1 MFDPDH
7 LKDIN
12 FEKYNRIAIAFS
24 GGLDSS
30 VLLQGLASIPK
41 YKKKLC
47 AIHVNHGISP
57 NSESWLKH
65 CEQVCASIGVNFVPL
80 KIDLED
86 NLKVSENLLREA
98 RYETILSWLEKA
110 DVLCTAHHQDDH
122 IETVLFRILRGTGI
136 KGLSGIEKFSQIDGI
151 DLIRPL
157 ISYSK
162 KDLLDYANKFKVN
175 WIEDESNEDLS
186 ISRNFIRR
194 KVIPNLKNDNWP
206 EYKKS
211 ISYLSSKA
219 KEANEILDEI
229 AYFDL
234 KLCAS
239 ESLDK
244 LSILKIKELSNARAM
259 NVLFTWLSLNT
270 HLGVSNKLTDQVYKS
285 IILASESSNPVVSFG
300 KRGEKGSFQI
310 RRFNNFLHHLPL
322 TETESLSDK
331 KVWKWNFNKPLEL
344 PTGTL
349 SMQVTLGKGIST
361 LLTKSGISIKGRA
374 GGERCKPEGRS
385 KSQKL
390 KKLFQEYGVP
400 PWARDRIPLVYVGD
414 QLAAVSDLWVCE
426 EFVAKKDERGI
437 VLSWTDSLDNQ

>member
-1 MFDPDH
+1 MFVPDN
-7 LKDIN
+7 LRDIN
-12 FEKYNRIAIAFS
+12 LENYSRIAVAFS

-30 VLLQGLASIPK
+30 VLLHSLVSIPEFK
-41 YKKKLC
+41 EKVF
-47 AIHVNHGISP
+47 AIHVNHGLSP
-57 NSESWLKH
+57 NSKSWIKH
-65 CEQVCASIGVNFVPL
+65 CDKFCSGLGVNFIPL
-80 KIDLED
+80 TIELE
-86 NLKVSENLLREA
+86 NSKTNENILRKA
-98 RYETILSWLEKA
+98 RYEALFSCLKQG

-122 IETVLFRILRGTGI
+122 IETILFRILRGTGI
-136 KGLSGIEKFSQIDGI
+136 KGLAGIEKYSQMEGI

-162 KDLLDYANKFKVN
+162 KDLLDYADKFEVN

-186 ISRNFIRR
+186 ISRNFIRK

-206 EYKKS
+206 EYKNS

-229 AYFDL
+229 AYLDL

-239 ESLDK
+239 ESLDR
-244 LSILKIKELSNARAM
+244 LSILKIKELSHARAM
-259 NVLFTWLSLNT
+259 NVLFTWLGINT

-285 IILASESSNPVVSFG
+285 IILASESSNPVVTFG
-300 KRGEKGSFQI
+300 KKGQKGSFQI

-322 TETESLSDK
+322 TETETLSNK
-331 KVWKWNFNKPLEL
+331 KVWKWNSDDPLEL

-349 SMQVTLGKGIST
+349 SMQVALGKGIST
-361 LLTKSGISIKGRA
+361 QLTEPGISIKGRI

-400 PWARDRIPLVYVGD
+400 PWVRDRIPLVYVGD

-437 VLSWTDSLDNQ
+437 VLSWTDSIDNQ

>member
-1 MFDPDH
+1 MFVPDN
-7 LKDIN
+7 LRDIN
-12 FEKYNRIAIAFS
+12 LENYSRIAVAFS

-30 VLLQGLASIPK
+30 VLLHSLVSIPEFK
-41 YKKKLC
+41 EKVF
-47 AIHVNHGISP
+47 AIHVNHGLSP
-57 NSESWLKH
+57 NSKSWIKH
-65 CEQVCASIGVNFVPL
+65 CEKFCSGLGVNFIPL
-80 KIDLED
+80 TIELE
-86 NLKVSENLLREA
+86 NSKTNENILRKA
-98 RYETILSWLEKA
+98 RYEALFSCLKQG

-122 IETVLFRILRGTGI
+122 IETILFRILRGTGI
-136 KGLSGIEKFSQIDGI
+136 KGLAGIEKYSQMEGI

-162 KDLLDYANKFKVN
+162 KDLLDYADKFEVN

-186 ISRNFIRR
+186 ISRNFIRK

-206 EYKKS
+206 EYKNS

-229 AYFDL
+229 AYLDL

-239 ESLDK
+239 ESLDR
-244 LSILKIKELSNARAM
+244 LSILKIKELSHARAM
-259 NVLFTWLSLNT
+259 NVLFTWLGINT

-285 IILASESSNPVVSFG
+285 IILASESSNPVVTFG
-300 KRGEKGSFQI
+300 KKGQKGSFQI

-322 TETESLSDK
+322 TETETLSNK
-331 KVWKWNFNKPLEL
+331 KVWKWNSDDPLEL

-349 SMQVTLGKGIST
+349 SMQVALGKGIST
-361 LLTKSGISIKGRA
+361 QLTEPGISIKGRI

-400 PWARDRIPLVYVGD
+400 PWVRDRIPLVYVGD
-414 QLAAVSDLWVCE
+414 QLAAVSDLWVCD

>member
-1 MFDPDH
+1 MFVPDN
-7 LKDIN
+7 LRDIN
-12 FEKYNRIAIAFS
+12 LENYSRIAVAFS

-30 VLLQGLASIPK
+30 VLLHSLVSIPEFK
-41 YKKKLC
+41 EKVF
-47 AIHVNHGISP
+47 AIHVNHGLSP
-57 NSESWLKH
+57 NSKSWIKH
-65 CEQVCASIGVNFVPL
+65 CDKFCSGLGVNFIPL
-80 KIDLED
+80 TIELE
-86 NLKVSENLLREA
+86 NSKTNENILRKA
-98 RYETILSWLEKA
+98 RYEALFSCLKQG

-122 IETVLFRILRGTGI
+122 IETILFRILRGTGI
-136 KGLSGIEKFSQIDGI
+136 KGLAGIEKYSQMEGI

-162 KDLLDYANKFKVN
+162 KDLLDYADKFEVN

-186 ISRNFIRR
+186 ISRNFIRK

-206 EYKKS
+206 EYKNS

-229 AYFDL
+229 AYLDL

-239 ESLDK
+239 ESLDR
-244 LSILKIKELSNARAM
+244 LSILKIKELSHARAM
-259 NVLFTWLSLNT
+259 NVLFTWLGINT
-270 HLGVSNKLTDQVYKS
+270 HLGVSNKITDQVYKS
-285 IILASESSNPVVSFG
+285 IVLASENSNPVVTFG
-300 KRGEKGSFQI
+300 KRGESGSFQI
-310 RRFNNFLHHLPL
+310 RRFNNFLRHLPL
-322 TETESLSDK
+322 TKIESLSDK
-331 KVWKWNFNKPLEL
+331 KVWKWNTNNSLEL

-349 SMQVTLGKGIST
+349 SMQLSLGKGIST
-361 LLTKSGISIKGRA
+361 QLTEPGISIKGRI

-390 KKLFQEYGVP
+390 KKLFQEYRVP
-400 PWARDRIPLVYVGD
+400 PWVRYRIPLVYVGD

-437 VLSWTDSLDNQ
+437 VLSWADNLDNQ

>member
-1 MFDPDH
+1 MFVPDN
-7 LKDIN
+7 LRDIN
-12 FEKYNRIAIAFS
+12 LENYSRIAVAFS

-30 VLLQGLASIPK
+30 VLLHSLVSIPEFK
-41 YKKKLC
+41 EKVF
-47 AIHVNHGISP
+47 AIHVNHGLSP
-57 NSESWLKH
+57 NSKSWIKH
-65 CEQVCASIGVNFVPL
+65 CEKFCSGLGVNFIPL
-80 KIDLED
+80 TIELE
-86 NLKVSENLLREA
+86 NSKTNENILRQA
-98 RYETILSWLEKA
+98 RYEAFFSCLKKG

-122 IETVLFRILRGTGI
+122 IETILFRILRGTGI
-136 KGLSGIEKFSQIDGI
+136 KGLAGIEKYSQMEGI

-162 KDLLDYANKFKVN
+162 KDLLDYADKFEVN

-186 ISRNFIRR
+186 ISRNFIRK

-206 EYKKS
+206 EYKNS

-229 AYFDL
+229 AYLDL

-239 ESLDK
+239 ESLDR
-244 LSILKIKELSNARAM
+244 LSILKIKELSHARAM
-259 NVLFTWLSLNT
+259 NVLFTWLGINT

-285 IILASESSNPVVSFG
+285 IILASESSNPVVTFG
-300 KRGEKGSFQI
+300 KKGQKGSFQI

-322 TETESLSDK
+322 TETETLSNK
-331 KVWKWNFNKPLEL
+331 KVWKWNSDNPLEL

-349 SMQVTLGKGIST
+349 SMQVALGKGIST
-361 LLTKSGISIKGRA
+361 QLTEPGISIKGRI

-400 PWARDRIPLVYVGD
+400 PWVRDRIPLVYVGD

-437 VLSWTDSLDNQ
+437 VLSWADNLDNQ

>member
-1 MFDPDH
+1 MFVPDN
-7 LKDIN
+7 LRDIN
-12 FEKYNRIAIAFS
+12 LENYSRIAVAFS

-30 VLLQGLASIPK
+30 VLLHSLVSIPEFK
-41 YKKKLC
+41 EKVF
-47 AIHVNHGISP
+47 AIHVNHGLSP
-57 NSESWLKH
+57 NSKSWIKH
-65 CEQVCASIGVNFVPL
+65 CDKFCSGLGVNFIPL
-80 KIDLED
+80 TIELE
-86 NLKVSENLLREA
+86 NSKTNENILRKA
-98 RYETILSWLEKA
+98 RYEALFSCLKQG

-122 IETVLFRILRGTGI
+122 IETILFRILRGTGI
-136 KGLSGIEKFSQIDGI
+136 KGLAGIEKYSQMEGI

-162 KDLLDYANKFKVN
+162 KDLLDYADKFEVN

-186 ISRNFIRR
+186 ISRNFIRK

-206 EYKKS
+206 EYKNS

-229 AYFDL
+229 AYLDL

-239 ESLDK
+239 ESLDR
-244 LSILKIKELSNARAM
+244 LSILKIKELSHARAM
-259 NVLFTWLSLNT
+259 NVLFTWLGINT
-270 HLGVSNKLTDQVYKS
+270 HLGVSNKITDQVYKS
-285 IILASESSNPVVSFG
+285 IVLASENSNPVVTFG
-300 KRGEKGSFQI
+300 KKGESGSFQI
-310 RRFNNFLHHLPL
+310 RRFNNFLRHLPL
-322 TETESLSDK
+322 TETETLSNK
-331 KVWKWNFNKPLEL
+331 KVWKWNTNNPLEL

-349 SMQVTLGKGIST
+349 SMQLSLGKGIST
-361 LLTKSGISIKGRA
+361 QLTEPGISIKGRI

-390 KKLFQEYGVP
+390 KKLFQEYRVP
-400 PWARDRIPLVYVGD
+400 PWVRDRIPLVYVGD

-437 VLSWTDSLDNQ
+437 VLSWADNLDNQ

>member
-1 MFDPDH
+1 MFVPDN
-7 LKDIN
+7 LRDIN
-12 FEKYNRIAIAFS
+12 LENYSRIAVAFS

-30 VLLQGLASIPK
+30 VLLHSLVGIPEFK
-41 YKKKLC
+41 EKVF
-47 AIHVNHGISP
+47 AIHVNHGLSP
-57 NSESWLKH
+57 NSKSWIKH
-65 CEQVCASIGVNFVPL
+65 CDKFCSGLGVNFIPL
-80 KIDLED
+80 TIELE
-86 NLKVSENLLREA
+86 NSKTNENILRKA
-98 RYETILSWLEKA
+98 RYEALFSCLKQG

-122 IETVLFRILRGTGI
+122 IETILFRILRGTGI
-136 KGLSGIEKFSQIDGI
+136 KGLAGIEKYSQMEGI

-162 KDLLDYANKFKVN
+162 KDLLDYADKFEVN

-186 ISRNFIRR
+186 ISRNFIRK

-206 EYKKS
+206 EYKNS

-229 AYFDL
+229 AYLDL

-239 ESLDK
+239 ESLDR
-244 LSILKIKELSNARAM
+244 LSILKIKELSHARAM
-259 NVLFTWLSLNT
+259 NVLFTWLGINT

-285 IILASESSNPVVSFG
+285 IILASESSNPVVTFG
-300 KRGEKGSFQI
+300 KKGQKGSFQI

-322 TETESLSDK
+322 TETETLSNK
-331 KVWKWNFNKPLEL
+331 KVWKWNTNNPLEL

-349 SMQVTLGKGIST
+349 SMQLSLGKGIST
-361 LLTKSGISIKGRA
+361 QLTEPGISIKGRI

-390 KKLFQEYGVP
+390 KKLFQEYRVP
-400 PWARDRIPLVYVGD
+400 PWVRDRIPLVYVGD

-437 VLSWTDSLDNQ
+437 VLSWADNLDNQ

>member
-1 MFDPDH
+1 MFVPDN
-7 LKDIN
+7 LRDIN
-12 FEKYNRIAIAFS
+12 LENYSRIAVAFS

-30 VLLQGLASIPK
+30 VLLHSLVSIPEFK
-41 YKKKLC
+41 EKVF
-47 AIHVNHGISP
+47 AIHVNHGLSP
-57 NSESWLKH
+57 NSKSWIKH
-65 CEQVCASIGVNFVPL
+65 CDKFCSGLGVNFIPL
-80 KIDLED
+80 TIELE
-86 NLKVSENLLREA
+86 NSKTNENILRKA
-98 RYETILSWLEKA
+98 RYEALFSCLKQG

-122 IETVLFRILRGTGI
+122 IETILFRILRGTGI
-136 KGLSGIEKFSQIDGI
+136 KGLAGIEKYSQMEGI

-162 KDLLDYANKFKVN
+162 KDLLDYANKFEVN

-186 ISRNFIRR
+186 ISRNFIRK

-206 EYKKS
+206 EYKNS

-229 AYFDL
+229 AYLDL

-239 ESLDK
+239 ESLDR
-244 LSILKIKELSNARAM
+244 LSILKIKELSHARAM
-259 NVLFTWLSLNT
+259 NVLFTWLGINT

-285 IILASESSNPVVSFG
+285 IILASESSNPVVTFG
-300 KRGEKGSFQI
+300 KKGQKGSFQI

-322 TETESLSDK
+322 TETETLSNK
-331 KVWKWNFNKPLEL
+331 KVWKWNSDDPLEL

-349 SMQVTLGKGIST
+349 SMQVALGKGIST
-361 LLTKSGISIKGRA
+361 QLTEPGISIKGRI

-400 PWARDRIPLVYVGD
+400 PWVRDRIPLVYVGD
-414 QLAAVSDLWVCE
+414 QLAAVSDLWVCD

-437 VLSWTDSLDNQ
+437 VLSWTDSIDNQ

>member
-1 MFDPDH
+1 MFVPDN
-7 LKDIN
+7 LRDIN
-12 FEKYNRIAIAFS
+12 LENYSRIAVAFS

-30 VLLQGLASIPK
+30 VLLHSLVSIPEFK
-41 YKKKLC
+41 EKVF
-47 AIHVNHGISP
+47 AIHVNHGLSP
-57 NSESWLKH
+57 NSKSWIKH
-65 CEQVCASIGVNFVPL
+65 CDKFCSGLGVNFIPL
-80 KIDLED
+80 TIELE
-86 NLKVSENLLREA
+86 NSKTNENILRKA
-98 RYETILSWLEKA
+98 RYEALFSCLKQG

-122 IETVLFRILRGTGI
+122 IETILFRILRGTGI
-136 KGLSGIEKFSQIDGI
+136 KGLAGIEKYSQMEGI

-162 KDLLDYANKFKVN
+162 KDLLDYADKFEVN

-186 ISRNFIRR
+186 ISRNFIRK

-206 EYKKS
+206 EYKNS

-229 AYFDL
+229 AYLDL

-239 ESLDK
+239 ESLDR
-244 LSILKIKELSNARAM
+244 LSILKIKELSHARAM
-259 NVLFTWLSLNT
+259 NVLFTWLGINT
-270 HLGVSNKLTDQVYKS
+270 HLGVSNKITDQVYKS
-285 IILASESSNPVVSFG
+285 IVLASENSNPVVTFG
-300 KRGEKGSFQI
+300 KRGESGSFQI
-310 RRFNNFLHHLPL
+310 RRFNNFLRHLPL
-322 TETESLSDK
+322 TETETLSNK
-331 KVWKWNFNKPLEL
+331 KVWKWNTNNPLEL

-349 SMQVTLGKGIST
+349 SMQLSLGKGIST
-361 LLTKSGISIKGRA
+361 QLTEPGISIKGRI

-390 KKLFQEYGVP
+390 KKLFQEYRVP
-400 PWARDRIPLVYVGD
+400 PWVRDRIPLVYVGN

-437 VLSWTDSLDNQ
+437 VLSWADNLDNQ

>member
-1 MFDPDH
+1 MFVPDN
-7 LKDIN
+7 LRDIN
-12 FEKYNRIAIAFS
+12 LENYSRIAVAFS

-30 VLLQGLASIPK
+30 VLLHSLVGIPEFK
-41 YKKKLC
+41 EKVF
-47 AIHVNHGISP
+47 AIHVNHGLSP
-57 NSESWLKH
+57 NSKSWIKH
-65 CEQVCASIGVNFVPL
+65 CDKFCSGLGVNFIPL
-80 KIDLED
+80 TIELE
-86 NLKVSENLLREA
+86 NSKTNENILRKA
-98 RYETILSWLEKA
+98 RYEALFSCLKQG

-122 IETVLFRILRGTGI
+122 IETILFRILRGTGI
-136 KGLSGIEKFSQIDGI
+136 KGLAGIEKYSQMEGI

-162 KDLLDYANKFKVN
+162 KDLLDYADKFEVN

-186 ISRNFIRR
+186 ISRNFIRK

-206 EYKKS
+206 EYKNS
-211 ISYLSSKA
+211 ISYLSIKA

-229 AYFDL
+229 AYLDL

-239 ESLDK
+239 ESLDR
-244 LSILKIKELSNARAM
+244 LSILKIKELSHARAM
-259 NVLFTWLSLNT
+259 NVLFTWLGINT

-285 IILASESSNPVVSFG
+285 IILASESSNPVVTFG
-300 KRGEKGSFQI
+300 KKGQKGSFQI

-322 TETESLSDK
+322 TETETLSNK
-331 KVWKWNFNKPLEL
+331 KVWKRNSDDPLEL

-349 SMQVTLGKGIST
+349 SMQVALGKGIST
-361 LLTKSGISIKGRA
+361 QLTEPGISIKGRI

-400 PWARDRIPLVYVGD
+400 PWVRDRIPLVYVGD
-414 QLAAVSDLWVCE
+414 QLAAVSDLWVCD

-437 VLSWTDSLDNQ
+437 VLSWTDSIDNQ

>member
-1 MFDPDH
+1 MFVPDN
-7 LKDIN
+7 LRDIN
-12 FEKYNRIAIAFS
+12 LENYSRIAVAFS

-30 VLLQGLASIPK
+30 VLLHSLVSIPEFK
-41 YKKKLC
+41 EKVF
-47 AIHVNHGISP
+47 AIHVNHGLSP
-57 NSESWLKH
+57 NSKSWIKH
-65 CEQVCASIGVNFVPL
+65 CDKFCSGLGVNFIPL
-80 KIDLED
+80 TIELE
-86 NLKVSENLLREA
+86 NSKTNENILRKA
-98 RYETILSWLEKA
+98 RYEALFSCLKQG

-122 IETVLFRILRGTGI
+122 IETILFRILRGTGI
-136 KGLSGIEKFSQIDGI
+136 KGLAGIEKYSQMEGI

-162 KDLLDYANKFKVN
+162 KDLLDYADKFEVN

-186 ISRNFIRR
+186 ISRNFIRK

-206 EYKKS
+206 EYKNS

-229 AYFDL
+229 AYLDL

-239 ESLDK
+239 ESLDR
-244 LSILKIKELSNARAM
+244 LSILKIKELSHARAM
-259 NVLFTWLSLNT
+259 NVLFTWLGINT

-285 IILASESSNPVVSFG
+285 IILASESSNPVVTFG
-300 KRGEKGSFQI
+300 KKGQKGSFQI

-322 TETESLSDK
+322 TETETLSNK
-331 KVWKWNFNKPLEL
+331 KVWKWNSDDPLEL

-349 SMQVTLGKGIST
+349 SMQVALGKGIST
-361 LLTKSGISIKGRA
+361 QLTEPGISIKGRA

-400 PWARDRIPLVYVGD
+400 PWVRDRIPLVYVGD
-414 QLAAVSDLWVCE
+414 QLAAVSDLWVCD

-437 VLSWTDSLDNQ
+437 VLSWTDSIDNQ

>member
-1 MFDPDH
+1 MFVPDN
-7 LKDIN
+7 LRDIN
-12 FEKYNRIAIAFS
+12 LENYSRIAVAFS

-30 VLLQGLASIPK
+30 VLLHSLVGIPEFK
-41 YKKKLC
+41 EKVF
-47 AIHVNHGISP
+47 AIHVNHGLSP
-57 NSESWLKH
+57 NSKSWIKH
-65 CEQVCASIGVNFVPL
+65 CDKFCSGLGVNFIPL
-80 KIDLED
+80 TIELE
-86 NLKVSENLLREA
+86 NSKTNENILRKA
-98 RYETILSWLEKA
+98 RYEALFSCLKQG

-122 IETVLFRILRGTGI
+122 IETILFRILRGTGI
-136 KGLSGIEKFSQIDGI
+136 KGLAGIEKYSQMEGI

-162 KDLLDYANKFKVN
+162 KDLLDYANQFEVN

-186 ISRNFIRR
+186 ISRNFIRK

-206 EYKKS
+206 EYKNS

-229 AYFDL
+229 AYLDL

-239 ESLDK
+239 ESLDR
-244 LSILKIKELSNARAM
+244 LSILKIKELSHARAM
-259 NVLFTWLSLNT
+259 NVLFTWLGINT

-285 IILASESSNPVVSFG
+285 IILASESSNPVVTFG
-300 KRGEKGSFQI
+300 KKGQKGSFQI

-322 TETESLSDK
+322 TETETLSNK
-331 KVWKWNFNKPLEL
+331 KVWKWNSDDPLEL

-349 SMQVTLGKGIST
+349 SMQVALGKGIST
-361 LLTKSGISIKGRA
+361 QLTEPGISIKGRI

-400 PWARDRIPLVYVGD
+400 PWVRDRIPLVYVGD

-437 VLSWTDSLDNQ
+437 VLSWTDSIDNQ

>member
-1 MFDPDH
+1 MFVPDN
-7 LKDIN
+7 LRDIN
-12 FEKYNRIAIAFS
+12 LENYSRIAVAFS

-30 VLLQGLASIPK
+30 VLLHSLVSIPEFK
-41 YKKKLC
+41 EKVF
-47 AIHVNHGISP
+47 AIHVNHGLSP
-57 NSESWLKH
+57 NSKSWIKH
-65 CEQVCASIGVNFVPL
+65 CEKFCSGLGVNFIPL
-80 KIDLED
+80 TIELE
-86 NLKVSENLLREA
+86 NSKTNENILRQA
-98 RYETILSWLEKA
+98 RYEALFSCLKQG

-122 IETVLFRILRGTGI
+122 IETILFRILRGTGI
-136 KGLSGIEKFSQIDGI
+136 KGLAGIEKYSQMEGI

-162 KDLLDYANKFKVN
+162 KDLLDYADKFEVN

-186 ISRNFIRR
+186 ISRNFIRK

-206 EYKKS
+206 EYKNS

-229 AYFDL
+229 AYLDL

-239 ESLDK
+239 ESLDR
-244 LSILKIKELSNARAM
+244 LSILKIKELSHARAM
-259 NVLFTWLSLNT
+259 NVLFTWLGINT

-285 IILASESSNPVVSFG
+285 IILASESSNPVVTFG
-300 KRGEKGSFQI
+300 KKGQKGSFQI

-322 TETESLSDK
+322 TETETLSNK
-331 KVWKWNFNKPLEL
+331 KVWKWNSDDPLEL

-349 SMQVTLGKGIST
+349 SMQVALGKGIST
-361 LLTKSGISIKGRA
+361 QLTEPGISIKGRI

-400 PWARDRIPLVYVGD
+400 PWVRDRIPLVYVGD

-437 VLSWTDSLDNQ
+437 VLSWADNLDNQ

>member
-1 MFDPDH
+1 MFVPDN
-7 LKDIN
+7 LRDIN
-12 FEKYNRIAIAFS
+12 LENYSRIAVAFS

-30 VLLQGLASIPK
+30 VLLHSLVSIPEFK
-41 YKKKLC
+41 EKVF
-47 AIHVNHGISP
+47 AIHVNHGLSP
-57 NSESWLKH
+57 NSKSWIKH
-65 CEQVCASIGVNFVPL
+65 CDKFCSGLGVNFIPL
-80 KIDLED
+80 TIELE
-86 NLKVSENLLREA
+86 NSKTNENILRQA
-98 RYETILSWLEKA
+98 RYEAFFSCLKKG

-122 IETVLFRILRGTGI
+122 IETILFRILRGTGI
-136 KGLSGIEKFSQIDGI
+136 KGLAGIEKYSQMEGI

-162 KDLLDYANKFKVN
+162 KDLLDYADKFEVN

-186 ISRNFIRR
+186 ISRNFIRK

-206 EYKKS
+206 EYKNS

-229 AYFDL
+229 AYLDL

-239 ESLDK
+239 ESLDR
-244 LSILKIKELSNARAM
+244 LSILKIKELSHARAM
-259 NVLFTWLSLNT
+259 NVLFTWLGINT

-285 IILASESSNPVVSFG
+285 IILASESSNPVVTFG
-300 KRGEKGSFQI
+300 KKGQKGSFQI

-322 TETESLSDK
+322 TETETLSNK
-331 KVWKWNFNKPLEL
+331 KVWKWNSDDPLEL

-349 SMQVTLGKGIST
+349 SMQVALGKGIST
-361 LLTKSGISIKGRA
+361 QLTEPGISIKGRI

-400 PWARDRIPLVYVGD
+400 PWVRDRIPLVYVGD

-437 VLSWTDSLDNQ
+437 VLSWTDSIDNQ

>member
-1 MFDPDH
+1 MFVPDN
-7 LKDIN
+7 LRDIN
-12 FEKYNRIAIAFS
+12 LENYSRIAVAFS

-30 VLLQGLASIPK
+30 VLLHSLVSIPEFK
-41 YKKKLC
+41 EKVF
-47 AIHVNHGISP
+47 AIHVNHGLSP
-57 NSESWLKH
+57 NSKSWIKH
-65 CEQVCASIGVNFVPL
+65 CEKFCSGLGVNFIPL
-80 KIDLED
+80 TIELE
-86 NLKVSENLLREA
+86 NSKTNENILRKA
-98 RYETILSWLEKA
+98 RYEALFSCLKQG

-122 IETVLFRILRGTGI
+122 IETILFRILRGTGI
-136 KGLSGIEKFSQIDGI
+136 KGLAGIEKYSQMEGI

-162 KDLLDYANKFKVN
+162 KDLLDYADKFEVN

-186 ISRNFIRR
+186 ISRNFIRK

-206 EYKKS
+206 EYKNS

-229 AYFDL
+229 AYLDL

-239 ESLDK
+239 ESLDR
-244 LSILKIKELSNARAM
+244 LSIHKIKELSHARAM
-259 NVLFTWLSLNT
+259 NVLFTWLGLNT

-285 IILASESSNPVVSFG
+285 IILASESSNPVVTFG
-300 KRGEKGSFQI
+300 KKGQKGSFQI

-322 TETESLSDK
+322 TETETLSNK
-331 KVWKWNFNKPLEL
+331 KVWKWNSDDPLEL

-349 SMQVTLGKGIST
+349 SMQVALGKGIST
-361 LLTKSGISIKGRA
+361 QLTEPGISIKGRI

-400 PWARDRIPLVYVGD
+400 PWVRDRIPLVYVGD
-414 QLAAVSDLWVCE
+414 QLAAVSDLWVCD

-437 VLSWTDSLDNQ
+437 VLSWTDSIDNQ

>member
-1 MFDPDH
+1 MFVPDN
-7 LKDIN
+7 LRDIN
-12 FEKYNRIAIAFS
+12 LENYSRIAVAFS

-30 VLLQGLASIPK
+30 VLLHSLVSIPEFK
-41 YKKKLC
+41 EKVF
-47 AIHVNHGISP
+47 AIHVNHGLSP
-57 NSESWLKH
+57 NSKSWIKH
-65 CEQVCASIGVNFVPL
+65 CDKFCSGLGVNFIPL
-80 KIDLED
+80 TIELE
-86 NLKVSENLLREA
+86 NSKTNENILRKA
-98 RYETILSWLEKA
+98 RYEALFSCLKQG

-122 IETVLFRILRGTGI
+122 IETILFRILRGTGI
-136 KGLSGIEKFSQIDGI
+136 KGLAGIEKYSQMEGI

-162 KDLLDYANKFKVN
+162 KDLLDYADKFEVN

-186 ISRNFIRR
+186 ISRNFIRK

-206 EYKKS
+206 EYKNS

-229 AYFDL
+229 AYLDL

-239 ESLDK
+239 ESLDR
-244 LSILKIKELSNARAM
+244 LSILKIKELSHARAM
-259 NVLFTWLSLNT
+259 NVLFTWLGINT
-270 HLGVSNKLTDQVYKS
+270 HLGVSNKITDQVYKS
-285 IILASESSNPVVSFG
+285 IVLASENSNPVVTFG
-300 KRGEKGSFQI
+300 KRGESGSFQI
-310 RRFNNFLHHLPL
+310 RRFNNFLRHLPL
-322 TETESLSDK
+322 TETETLSNK
-331 KVWKWNFNKPLEL
+331 KVWKWNTNNPLEL

-349 SMQVTLGKGIST
+349 SMQLSLGKGIST
-361 LLTKSGISIKGRA
+361 QLTEPGISIKGRI

-390 KKLFQEYGVP
+390 KKLFQEYRVP
-400 PWARDRIPLVYVGD
+400 PWVRDRIPLVYVGD

-437 VLSWTDSLDNQ
+437 VLSWADNLDNQ

>member
-1 MFDPDH
+1 MFVPDN
-7 LKDIN
+7 LRDIN
-12 FEKYNRIAIAFS
+12 LENYSRIAVAFS

-30 VLLQGLASIPK
+30 VLLHSLVSIPEFK
-41 YKKKLC
+41 EKVF
-47 AIHVNHGISP
+47 AIHVNHGLSP
-57 NSESWLKH
+57 NSKSWIKH
-65 CEQVCASIGVNFVPL
+65 CDKFCSGLGVNFIPL
-80 KIDLED
+80 TIELE
-86 NLKVSENLLREA
+86 NSKTNENILRKA
-98 RYETILSWLEKA
+98 RYEALFSCLKQG

-122 IETVLFRILRGTGI
+122 IETILFRILRGTGI
-136 KGLSGIEKFSQIDGI
+136 KGLAGIEKYSQMEGI

-162 KDLLDYANKFKVN
+162 KDLLDYADKFEVN

-186 ISRNFIRR
+186 ISRNFIRK

-206 EYKKS
+206 EYKNS
-211 ISYLSSKA
+211 ISYLSIKA

-229 AYFDL
+229 AYLDL

-239 ESLDK
+239 ESLDR
-244 LSILKIKELSNARAM
+244 LSILKIKELSHARAM
-259 NVLFTWLSLNT
+259 NVLFTWLGINT

-285 IILASESSNPVVSFG
+285 IILASESSNPVVTFG
-300 KRGEKGSFQI
+300 KKGQKGSFQI

-322 TETESLSDK
+322 TETETLSNK
-331 KVWKWNFNKPLEL
+331 KVWKWNSDDPLEL

-349 SMQVTLGKGIST
+349 SMQVALGKGIST
-361 LLTKSGISIKGRA
+361 QLTESGISIKGRI

-400 PWARDRIPLVYVGD
+400 PWVRDRIPLVYVGD
-414 QLAAVSDLWVCE
+414 QLAAVSDLWVCD

-437 VLSWTDSLDNQ
+437 VLSWTDSIDNQ

>member
-1 MFDPDH
+1 MFVPDN
-7 LKDIN
+7 LRDIN
-12 FEKYNRIAIAFS
+12 LENYSRIAVAFS

-30 VLLQGLASIPK
+30 VLLHSLVGIPEFK
-41 YKKKLC
+41 EKVF
-47 AIHVNHGISP
+47 AIHVNHGLSP
-57 NSESWLKH
+57 NSKSWIKH
-65 CEQVCASIGVNFVPL
+65 CDKFCSGLGVNFIPL
-80 KIDLED
+80 TIELE
-86 NLKVSENLLREA
+86 NSKTNENILRKA
-98 RYETILSWLEKA
+98 RYEALFSCLKQG

-122 IETVLFRILRGTGI
+122 IETILFRILRGTGI
-136 KGLSGIEKFSQIDGI
+136 KGLAGIEKYSQMEGI

-162 KDLLDYANKFKVN
+162 KDLLDYADKFEVN

-186 ISRNFIRR
+186 ISRNFIRK

-206 EYKKS
+206 EYKNS

-229 AYFDL
+229 AYLDL

-239 ESLDK
+239 ESLDR
-244 LSILKIKELSNARAM
+244 LSILKIKELSHARAM
-259 NVLFTWLSLNT
+259 NVLFTWLGINT

-285 IILASESSNPVVSFG
+285 IILASESSNPVVTFG
-300 KRGEKGSFQI
+300 KKGQKGSFQI
-310 RRFNNFLHHLPL
+310 RRFNNFLRHLPL
-322 TETESLSDK
+322 TKTESLSDK
-331 KVWKWNFNKPLEL
+331 KVWKWNSDNPLEL

-349 SMQVTLGKGIST
+349 SMQVALGKGIST
-361 LLTKSGISIKGRA
+361 SLTKPGISIKGRA

-400 PWARDRIPLVYVGD
+400 PWVRDRIPLVYVGD

-437 VLSWTDSLDNQ
+437 VLSWTDSIDNQ

>member
-1 MFDPDH
+1 MFVPDN
-7 LKDIN
+7 LRDIN
-12 FEKYNRIAIAFS
+12 LENYSRIAVAFS

-30 VLLQGLASIPK
+30 VLLHSLVSIPEFK
-41 YKKKLC
+41 EKVF
-47 AIHVNHGISP
+47 AIHVNHGLSP
-57 NSESWLKH
+57 NSKSWIKH
-65 CEQVCASIGVNFVPL
+65 CEKFCSGLGVNFIPL
-80 KIDLED
+80 TIELE
-86 NLKVSENLLREA
+86 NSKTNENILRKA
-98 RYETILSWLEKA
+98 RYEALFSCLKQG

-122 IETVLFRILRGTGI
+122 IETILFRILRGTGI
-136 KGLSGIEKFSQIDGI
+136 KGLAGIEKYSQMEGI

-162 KDLLDYANKFKVN
+162 KDLLDYADKFEVN

-186 ISRNFIRR
+186 ISRNFIRK

-206 EYKKS
+206 EYKNS

-229 AYFDL
+229 AYLDL

-239 ESLDK
+239 ESLDR
-244 LSILKIKELSNARAM
+244 LSILKIKELSHARAM
-259 NVLFTWLSLNT
+259 NVLFTWLGINT

-285 IILASESSNPVVSFG
+285 IILASESSNPVVTFG
-300 KRGEKGSFQI
+300 KKGQKGSFQI
-310 RRFNNFLHHLPL
+310 RRFNNFLRHLPL
-322 TETESLSDK
+322 TETETLSNK
-331 KVWKWNFNKPLEL
+331 KVWKWNSDDPLEL

-349 SMQVTLGKGIST
+349 SMQVALGKGIST
-361 LLTKSGISIKGRA
+361 QLTEPGISIKGRI

-400 PWARDRIPLVYVGD
+400 PWVRDRIPLVYVGD

-437 VLSWTDSLDNQ
+437 VLSWADNLDNQ

>member
-1 MFDPDH
+1 MFVPDN
-7 LKDIN
+7 LRDIN
-12 FEKYNRIAIAFS
+12 LENYSRIAVAFS

-30 VLLQGLASIPK
+30 VLLHSLVGIPEFK
-41 YKKKLC
+41 EKVF
-47 AIHVNHGISP
+47 AIHVNHGLSP
-57 NSESWLKH
+57 NSKSWIKH
-65 CEQVCASIGVNFVPL
+65 CDKFCSGLGVNFIPL
-80 KIDLED
+80 TIELE
-86 NLKVSENLLREA
+86 NSKTNENILRKA
-98 RYETILSWLEKA
+98 RYEALFSCLKQG

-122 IETVLFRILRGTGI
+122 IETILFRILRGTGI
-136 KGLSGIEKFSQIDGI
+136 KGLAGIEKYSQMEGI

-162 KDLLDYANKFKVN
+162 KDLLDYADKFEVN

-186 ISRNFIRR
+186 ISRNFIRK

-206 EYKKS
+206 EYKNS

-229 AYFDL
+229 AYLDL

-239 ESLDK
+239 ESLDR
-244 LSILKIKELSNARAM
+244 LSILKIKELSHARAM
-259 NVLFTWLSLNT
+259 NVLFTWLGINT

-285 IILASESSNPVVSFG
+285 IILASESSNPVVTFG
-300 KRGEKGSFQI
+300 KKGQKGSFQI

-322 TETESLSDK
+322 TETETLSNK
-331 KVWKWNFNKPLEL
+331 KVWKWNSDDPLEL

-349 SMQVTLGKGIST
+349 SMQVALGKGIST
-361 LLTKSGISIKGRA
+361 QLTEPGISIKGRI

-400 PWARDRIPLVYVGD
+400 PWVRDRIPLVYVGD

-437 VLSWTDSLDNQ
+437 VLSWTDNLDNQ

>member
-1 MFDPDH
+1 MFVPDN
-7 LKDIN
+7 LRDIN
-12 FEKYNRIAIAFS
+12 LENYSRIAVAFS

-30 VLLQGLASIPK
+30 VLLHSLVSIPEFK
-41 YKKKLC
+41 EKVF
-47 AIHVNHGISP
+47 AIHVNHGLSP
-57 NSESWLKH
+57 NSKSWIKH
-65 CEQVCASIGVNFVPL
+65 CDKFCSGLGVNFIPL
-80 KIDLED
+80 TIELE
-86 NLKVSENLLREA
+86 NSKTNENILRQA
-98 RYETILSWLEKA
+98 RYEAFFSCLKQG

-122 IETVLFRILRGTGI
+122 IETILFRILRGTGI
-136 KGLSGIEKFSQIDGI
+136 KGLAGIEKYSQMEGI

-162 KDLLDYANKFKVN
+162 KDLLDYADKFEVN

-186 ISRNFIRR
+186 ISRNFIRK

-206 EYKKS
+206 EYKNS

-229 AYFDL
+229 AYLDL

-239 ESLDK
+239 ESLDR
-244 LSILKIKELSNARAM
+244 LSILKIKELSHARAM
-259 NVLFTWLSLNT
+259 NVLFTWLGINT

-285 IILASESSNPVVSFG
+285 IILASESSNPVVTFG
-300 KRGEKGSFQI
+300 KKGQKGSFQI

-322 TETESLSDK
+322 TETETLSNK
-331 KVWKWNFNKPLEL
+331 KVWKWNSDDPLEL

-349 SMQVTLGKGIST
+349 SMQVALGKGIST
-361 LLTKSGISIKGRA
+361 QLTEPGISIKGRI

-400 PWARDRIPLVYVGD
+400 PWVRDRIPLVYVGD

-437 VLSWTDSLDNQ
+437 VLSWTDSIDNQ

>member
-1 MFDPDH
+1 MFVPDN
-7 LKDIN
+7 LRDIN
-12 FEKYNRIAIAFS
+12 LENYSRIAVAFS

-30 VLLQGLASIPK
+30 VLLHSLVGIPEFK
-41 YKKKLC
+41 EKVF
-47 AIHVNHGISP
+47 AIHVNHGLSP
-57 NSESWLKH
+57 NSKSWIKH
-65 CEQVCASIGVNFVPL
+65 CDKFCSGLGVNFIPL
-80 KIDLED
+80 TIELE
-86 NLKVSENLLREA
+86 NSKTNENILRKA
-98 RYETILSWLEKA
+98 RYEALFSCLKQG

-122 IETVLFRILRGTGI
+122 IETILFRILRGTGI
-136 KGLSGIEKFSQIDGI
+136 KGLAGIEKYSQMEGI

-162 KDLLDYANKFKVN
+162 KDLLDYADKFEVN

-186 ISRNFIRR
+186 ISRNFIRK

-206 EYKKS
+206 EYKNS

-229 AYFDL
+229 AYLDL

-239 ESLDK
+239 ESLDR
-244 LSILKIKELSNARAM
+244 LSILKIKELSHARAM
-259 NVLFTWLSLNT
+259 NVLFTWLGINT

-285 IILASESSNPVVSFG
+285 IILASESSNPVVTFG
-300 KRGEKGSFQI
+300 KKGQKGSFQI

-322 TETESLSDK
+322 TETETLSNK
-331 KVWKWNFNKPLEL
+331 KVWKWNSDDPLEL

-349 SMQVTLGKGIST
+349 SMQVALGKGIST
-361 LLTKSGISIKGRA
+361 QLTEPGISIKGRI

-400 PWARDRIPLVYVGD
+400 PWVRDRIPLVYVGD

-437 VLSWTDSLDNQ
+437 VLSWTDSIDNQ

>member
-1 MFDPDH
+1 MFVPDN
-7 LKDIN
+7 LRDIN
-12 FEKYNRIAIAFS
+12 LENYSRIAVAFS

-30 VLLQGLASIPK
+30 VLLHSLVGIPEFK
-41 YKKKLC
+41 EKVF
-47 AIHVNHGISP
+47 AIHVNHGLSP
-57 NSESWLKH
+57 NSKSWIKH
-65 CEQVCASIGVNFVPL
+65 CDKFCSGLGVNFIPL
-80 KIDLED
+80 TIELE
-86 NLKVSENLLREA
+86 NSKTNENILRQA
-98 RYETILSWLEKA
+98 RYEALFSCLKQG

-122 IETVLFRILRGTGI
+122 IETILFRILRGTGI
-136 KGLSGIEKFSQIDGI
+136 KGLAGIEKYSQMEGI

-162 KDLLDYANKFKVN
+162 KDLLDYANQFEVN

-186 ISRNFIRR
+186 ISRNFIRK

-206 EYKKS
+206 EYKNS

-229 AYFDL
+229 AYLDL

-239 ESLDK
+239 ESLDR
-244 LSILKIKELSNARAM
+244 LSILKIKELSHARAM
-259 NVLFTWLSLNT
+259 NVLFTWLGINT

-285 IILASESSNPVVSFG
+285 IILASESSNPVVTFG
-300 KRGEKGSFQI
+300 KKGQKGSFQI

-322 TETESLSDK
+322 TETETLSNK
-331 KVWKWNFNKPLEL
+331 KVWKWNTNNPLEL

-349 SMQVTLGKGIST
+349 SMQLSLGKGIST
-361 LLTKSGISIKGRA
+361 QLTEPGISIKGRI

-390 KKLFQEYGVP
+390 KKLFQEYRVP
-400 PWARDRIPLVYVGD
+400 PWVRDRIPLVYVGD

-437 VLSWTDSLDNQ
+437 VLSWADNLDNQ

>member
-1 MFDPDH
+1 MFVPDN
-7 LKDIN
+7 LRDIN
-12 FEKYNRIAIAFS
+12 LENYSRIAVAFS

-30 VLLQGLASIPK
+30 VLLHSLVSIPEFK
-41 YKKKLC
+41 EKVF
-47 AIHVNHGISP
+47 AIHVNHGLSP
-57 NSESWLKH
+57 NSKSWIKH
-65 CEQVCASIGVNFVPL
+65 CDKFCSGLGVNFIPL
-80 KIDLED
+80 TIELE
-86 NLKVSENLLREA
+86 NSKTNENILRKA
-98 RYETILSWLEKA
+98 RYEALFSCLKQG

-122 IETVLFRILRGTGI
+122 IETILFRILRGTGI
-136 KGLSGIEKFSQIDGI
+136 KGLAGIEKYSQMEGI

-162 KDLLDYANKFKVN
+162 KDLLDYANQFEVN

-186 ISRNFIRR
+186 ISRNFIRK

-206 EYKKS
+206 EYKNS

-229 AYFDL
+229 AYLDL

-239 ESLDK
+239 ESLDR
-244 LSILKIKELSNARAM
+244 LSILKIKELSHARAM
-259 NVLFTWLSLNT
+259 NVLFTWLGINT

-285 IILASESSNPVVSFG
+285 IILASESSNPVVTFG

-322 TETESLSDK
+322 TETEVLSDK
-331 KVWKWNFNKPLEL
+331 KVWKWNSDNPLKL

-349 SMQVTLGKGIST
+349 SMQVALGKGIST
-361 LLTKSGISIKGRA
+361 QLTEAGISIKGRA
-374 GGERCKPEGRS
+374 GGERCKPQGRS

-400 PWARDRIPLVYVGD
+400 PWVRDRVPLVYVGD

-426 EFVAKKDERGI
+426 DFVAKQDERGI
-437 VLSWTDSLDNQ
+437 VLNWTDSLDNH